1 MRNRSALIAAVV
13 GAAVLALV
21 VVFAL
26 SPAGGQ
32 KDITSP
38 IVGTVAPPINGAN
51 LHGGQVDL
59 DSFKGEWVLVNFFA
73 TWCPP
78 CVQEHPEL
86 VKLSKDDGGPVQ
98 VLSVSF
104 QDSSEKVWRFFK
116 DNGGK
121 WPVVTNDTGRI
132 GVDYGVKGLPES
144 FLISPYGQVVV
155 KFEGGIT
162 AKDIRGYVAKL
173 EAQSEGGG
181 S

>member
-1 MRNRSALIAAVV
+1 MERRKCTPAQALAAIPVWV
-13 GAAVLALV
+13 LLAVLALV

-38 IVGTVAPPINGAN
+38 IVGTVAPPIKGAN

-86 VKLSKDDGGPVQ
+86 LSEDLLV
-98 VLSVSF
+98 
-104 QDSSEKVWRFFK
+104 E
-116 DNGGK
+116 
-121 WPVVTNDTGRI
+121 
-132 GVDYGVKGLPES
+132 PE
-144 FLISPYGQVVV
+144 P
-155 KFEGGIT
+155 
-162 AKDIRGYVAKL
+162 
-173 EAQSEGGG
+173 EAVHAP
-181 S
+181 